1 MAGRSV
7 LASGA
12 FVAPS
17 RTEAVLLEINPL
29 NPEPRKIRRAVQ
41 ALEAGEVIGYPTD
54 TVYGLGCDLFNKKA
68 TERLYQIKGIAKS
81 QRLSFICCDLQQISQ
96 YAVMHDRVYRVLKA
110 FLPGPYTF
118 VLDATREVPKAVQ
131 SNRKTVGIKL
141 PEHAVAPALV
151 RALGRPIIST
161 TAARHGETPLPDP
174 REIDEEFHGLGLV
187 LDGGPGDLVPTSV
200 IDLTGPN
207 PVLLRAAAGNVAEF
221 ETR

>member
-1 MAGRSV
+1 M
-7 LASGA
+7 
-12 FVAPS
+12 
-17 RTEAVLLEINPL
+17 LLEINPF

-41 ALEAGEVIGYPTD
+41 ALEAGEVIAYPTD
-54 TVYGLGCDLFNKKA
+54 TVYGLGCDLFSKKA

-118 VLDATREVPKAVQ
+118 VLEATREVPKAVQ

-141 PEHAVAPALV
+141 PDHAVPLALV
-151 RALGRPIIST
+151 QALGRPIIST

-174 REIDEEFHGLGLV
+174 REIDQQFHGLGLV

-200 IDLTGPN
+200 IDLTGPS
-207 PVLLRAAAGNVAEF
+207 PALLRAAAGDVTAF
-221 ETR
+221 EAK

>member
-1 MAGRSV
+1 M
-7 LASGA
+7 
-12 FVAPS
+12 
-17 RTEAVLLEINPL
+17 LLEINPL

-41 ALEAGEVIGYPTD
+41 ALEGGEVIAYPTD
-54 TVYGLGCDLFNKKA
+54 TVYGLGCDLFTKKA
-68 TERLYQIKGIAKS
+68 TERLYQVKGMAKS

-118 VLDATREVPKAVQ
+118 VLEATREVPKAVQ
-131 SNRKTVGIKL
+131 SNRKTVGVKL
-141 PEHAVAPALV
+141 PDHAVPLALV

-174 REIDEEFHGLGLV
+174 QEIAEEFHGLGLV

-200 IDLTGPN
+200 VDLTGPR
-207 PVLLRAAAGNVAEF
+207 PVLIRAAAGDVAEF
-221 ETR
+221 EPA

>member
-1 MAGRSV
+1 
-7 LASGA
+7 
-12 FVAPS
+12 
-17 RTEAVLLEINPL
+17 VLLEINPL

-41 ALEAGEVIGYPTD
+41 ALEAGEVIAYPTD
-54 TVYGLGCDLFNKKA
+54 AVYGLGCDLLNKKA

-81 QRLSFICCDLQQISQ
+81 QRLSFMCCDLQQISQ

-118 VLDATREVPKAVQ
+118 VLEATREVPKAVQ

-141 PEHAVAPALV
+141 PAHAVPVALV
-151 RALGRPIIST
+151 RDLGRPIIST

-174 REIDEEFHGLGLV
+174 WEIDQEFHGLGLV

-200 IDLTGPN
+200 VDLTGPS
-207 PVLLRAAAGNVAEF
+207 PVVLRVAAGDVTQF
-221 ETR
+221 EPA